1 MADMSEQRR
10 VLIVEARFYQDVAEE
25 LVKGAARELEEAGV
39 GHDRLAVPGVF
50 EVPGAIRFAIRAMET
65 HSATTNYAGFVALGT
80 VIRGETDHYE
90 HIARETTRALMDIAT
105 NQSVALGFGIL
116 TCDTSDQA
124 KARAAVDRG
133 NKGAEAAR
141 ACLRMM
147 EVKKDFRLSQR

>member
-1 MADMSEQRR
+1 MADMTDERR
-10 VLIVEARFYQDVAEE
+10 ILIVEARFYQDIADE
-25 LVKGAARELEEAGV
+25 LVKGAQGELEEAGL

-50 EVPGAIRFAIRAMET
+50 EVPGAISFALRAMET

-80 VIRGETDHYE
+80 VIRGETDHYQ
-90 HIARETTRALMDIAT
+90 HIGRETTRALMDIAT

-124 KARAAVDRG
+124 KARAAVDQG

-147 EVKKDFRLSQR
+147 EIKKDFRLAQR

>member
-10 VLIVEARFYQDVAEE
+10 ILIVEARFYQDIADE
-25 LVKGAARELEEAGV
+25 LVKGAAKELEEAGL

-50 EVPGAIRFAIRAMET
+50 EVPGAIQFAIRAMET